1 MDNKDDLQTRK
12 LILWHL
18 RRISE
23 LAEDY
28 EIKKSAMRLFSEL
41 AELKEAEGI
50 NETEEE
56 VEEEEVCGPK
66 CPKCNGTLVIK
77 SSGSGFYA
85 KCTTCNRIFN
95 LNEFDQN

>member
-23 LAEDY
+23 LTNDY
-28 EIKKSAMRLFSEL
+28 EVKKSVMQLFSEI
-41 AELKEAEGI
+41 AELKEVKEEEGI
-50 NETEEE
+50 EEE
-56 VEEEEVCGPK
+56 VEEEKVYGPK

-85 KCTTCNRIFN
+85 YCTTCNRTFN
-95 LNEFDQN
+95 LNECEEN